1 MGRDR
6 QTFVCKAPQDV
17 ECRSPSRGCCLS
29 IHYLCDGSPPS
40 PPSPFPTMHCPKH
53 IFFLTPLSRVVSGRS
68 SCGFCSEGEA
78 GWQDYRMV
86 TEAHLSEAE
95 RNKGLPKSLLTV
107 CKEEVTQGQR
117 RGLVK
122 SSCSARGQEEH
133 LTYAKVKGYGMQ
145 AGCETPH

>member
-1 MGRDR
+1 
-6 QTFVCKAPQDV
+6 
-17 ECRSPSRGCCLS
+17 
-29 IHYLCDGSPPS
+29 
-40 PPSPFPTMHCPKH
+40 
-53 IFFLTPLSRVVSGRS
+53 
-68 SCGFCSEGEA
+68 
-78 GWQDYRMV
+78 MV

-95 RNKGLPKSLLTV
+95 RNKGLPKSLVTV